1 MKEYM
6 INSTIRTKVKLIISI
21 ISLALSVAI
30 SMLYNLLTKNIAEDN
45 FWVVYMNV
53 FLIPSMGAIASF
65 LNFCFDRK
73 LWKTKL
79 FKKLLNTPNLSGL
92 WQIEGTNVQGYTYTG
107 ELTIVQTFSRI
118 SIKGSFKESISNN
131 EETYMS
137 IDQEITTLRYYY
149 VNEPKTGNTLLNIH
163 HGFAVLRFVDQ
174 SNGSGKYFSDDFRG
188 NQGNW
193 VLKRIT

>member
-65 LNFCFDRK
+65 LNFWFDRK

-79 FKKLLNTPNLSGL
+79 FKKLLNTPDLSGL
-92 WQIEGTNVQGYTYTG
+92 ITVTNNAIAKVNKGISVQIAC
-107 ELTIVQTFSRI
+107 TIYLCFFI
-118 SIKGSFKESISNN
+118 PLDFG
-131 EETYMS
+131 
-137 IDQEITTLRYYY
+137 
-149 VNEPKTGNTLLNIH
+149 LL
-163 HGFAVLRFVDQ
+163 
-174 SNGSGKYFSDDFRG
+174 KC
-188 NQGNW
+188 
-193 VLKRIT
+193 

>member
-65 LNFCFDRK
+65 
-73 LWKTKL
+73 
-79 FKKLLNTPNLSGL
+79 
-92 WQIEGTNVQGYTYTG
+92 
-107 ELTIVQTFSRI
+107 
-118 SIKGSFKESISNN
+118 
-131 EETYMS
+131 
-137 IDQEITTLRYYY
+137 
-149 VNEPKTGNTLLNIH
+149 
-163 HGFAVLRFVDQ
+163 
-174 SNGSGKYFSDDFRG
+174 
-188 NQGNW
+188 
-193 VLKRIT
+193 